1 MKALSKLTM
10 KERCA
15 MSKRSFDNLKP
26 VADSE
31 EAREKGRRGGI
42 RSGES
47 RRQRKALRETIQM
60 AMETEYQSLYDDEG
74 LNGKPLREAIALKL
88 VKQASHGN
96 LVAIKILLSLESEPT
111 GSPRENETDPI
122 SAEAF

>member
-1 MKALSKLTM
+1 
-10 KERCA
+10 
-15 MSKRSFDNLKP
+15 MSKRSFENLKP

-60 AMETEYQSLYDDEG
+60 AMETEYQSIYDDEG
-74 LNGKPLREAIALKL
+74 LNGKTLREAIALKL
-88 VKQASHGN
+88 VKKASHGD
-96 LVAIKILLSLESEPT
+96 LMATKILLSLETDRTARGTEPD
-111 GSPRENETDPI
+111 E
-122 SAEAF
+122 AEAF